1 MPRKPKPPAKAVT
14 TPELT
19 VPRELLDQLVK
30 GPMNQGDLE
39 SMFRSLKKA
48 VIERAMSAEMSE
60 HLGYGQGES
69 KPEGQANQRNGTTGK
84 TVITDDG
91 PVRIEVPRD
100 RDGSFEPQIIGKHE
114 RRCNRVV
121 PTAWR
126 PQRVPGD
133 AVRGYA

>member
-1 MPRKPKPPAKAVT
+1 MPRKPKPPANAVT

-60 HLGYGQGES
+60 HLGYGHGRVS
-69 KPEGQANQRNGTTGK
+69 LRAKPTSATAPR
-84 TVITDDG
+84 
-91 PVRIEVPRD
+91 VRP
-100 RDGSFEPQIIGKHE
+100 
-114 RRCNRVV
+114 
-121 PTAWR
+121 
-126 PQRVPGD
+126 
-133 AVRGYA
+133 